1 LSCSYTRLH
10 FDMHAVGIRE
20 LKNRLSHYVRLVE
33 AGESILVTDR
43 GSVVAELGP
52 PGRGAAPTA
61 DPVETRVTELARR
74 GRAVVGAPHE
84 PALYG
89 SRREVLGG
97 AAAELLRAERGE
109 P

>member
-1 LSCSYTRLH
+1 
-10 FDMHAVGIRE
+10 MHAVGIRE

-33 AGESILVTDR
+33 AGEAILVTDR
-43 GSVVAELGP
+43 GNVVAELRP
-52 PGRGAAPTA
+52 PGRGEALTA
-61 DPVETRVTELARR
+61 DPVEMRVMELARR

-89 SRREVLGG
+89 PRREVLGG

-109 P
+109 R